1 MKWIIK
7 HVWKSPISIG
17 CYINIDNKENNT
29 AVWSST
35 RPQLVKRYEGSSPKM
50 AISQSVRSSCEI
62 GSTLGILTVFLKTGF
77 IFFGQQ
83 ATNSF
88 QSCSNLFKHKETYV
102 FQSCLYSIQN
112 RDPSSWRRNMAS
124 IASVIPFFLGWCFQV
139 PGESMMKAH
148 RWSADEWWSS
158 FAVGVCLEMMGCCW
172 NSVWWLVSQE
182 LWWFMSHMYI
192 YIYTCHMSFCCK
204 HHFGMIRKSSERL
217 ISEYDLGKM
226 LPQFMV
232 LATQGSA
239 VLAHPQVYTYTY
251 YAYVI
256 I

>member
-112 RDPSSWRRNMAS
+112 RDPSSWRRSMAS
-124 IASVIPFFLGWCFQV
+124 IVSVMFPGARRIYDEGTSLISRWMMIIIRCGCLLGNDGMLLELCLVVGFTGIMV
-139 PGESMMKAH
+139 IYESY
-148 RWSADEWWSS
+148 
-158 FAVGVCLEMMGCCW
+158 V
-172 NSVWWLVSQE
+172 
-182 LWWFMSHMYI
+182 YI
-192 YIYTCHMSFCCK
+192 YIHVICLFVVSIILGWSENLQNGWFLNMTWERCCPN
-204 HHFGMIRKSSERL
+204 L
-217 ISEYDLGKM
+217 WY
-226 LPQFMV
+226 
-232 LATQGSA
+232 
-239 VLAHPQVYTYTY
+239 
-251 YAYVI
+251 
-256 I
+256 